1 MINAI
6 RHVGIVVKDI
16 DNAISFW
23 EEIIGLKKFID
34 QVEKSPYI
42 DELLGLQAR
51 NLRTVKFID
60 DKNFIIELL
69 YFPDTPTDNQWMGN
83 LKSVGLTHIAIT
95 TSNIEELI
103 SRLNKN
109 GYKTVSKIMNSPDN
123 KVKVVFV
130 YGPES
135 LFLEIVEQVN

>member
-1 MINAI
+1 MINSI

-23 EEIIGLKKFID
+23 EEIIGIKKFND

-69 YFPDTPTDNQWMGN
+69 YFPDTPNDDHWMGN
-83 LKSVGLTHIAIT
+83 LNSVGLTHIAIT
-95 TSNIEELI
+95 TSNIGELI

>member
-1 MINAI
+1 MINSI

-23 EEIIGLKKFID
+23 EEIIGIKKFND

-60 DKNFIIELL
+60 DKNLR
-69 YFPDTPTDNQWMGN
+69 
-83 LKSVGLTHIAIT
+83 
-95 TSNIEELI
+95 IEE
-103 SRLNKN
+103 
-109 GYKTVSKIMNSPDN
+109 V
-123 KVKVVFV
+123 
-130 YGPES
+130 
-135 LFLEIVEQVN
+135 